1 MTCNNCMH
9 GELCMGRTDT
19 TPFTKTEYRDLYNV
33 EKFCEDF
40 KNKADF
46 VEVVRCKDC
55 KYFKKGLCIKTN
67 GMVSNNPFN
76 FCSYGERKLTKIS
89 HNSLCETETHESR

>member
-1 MTCNNCMH
+1 MTCNNCIH

-46 VEVVRCKDC
+46 VEVVRCKNC
-55 KYFKKGLCIKTN
+55 VKAIKEFAERLKEVGTKVEGGKGFE
-67 GMVSNNPFN
+67 GVFVMVNNLQIDN
-76 FCSYGERKLTKIS
+76 LVTELT
-89 HNSLCETETHESR
+89 ESE